1 MSSIHQITSGRA
13 VLATEVIGHSP
24 PVVFLHAGVCDRR
37 MWRSQLDGVG
47 ANNTA
52 IAYDRRGFGET
63 RAEKEDYSAVAD
75 LLAVIDT
82 VANGAPA
89 VLVACSQGGRI
100 ALDAALAHPSRI
112 RALVLIAPSVA
123 SAPEPDYPPEISA
136 LMTQLKNAE
145 KDGDLDRV
153 NAIKAHLWLDGPL
166 QPVARVAGH
175 ARELFLDMNGIALRS
190 PPIGSNLNVAPTYS
204 RLGEISAPSL
214 VIWGDLDF
222 PHIQVRSRDMTTKMP
237 NASGYM
243 LPGSA
248 HLPSFER
255 PVDVTDL
262 VVDFVNRCSDN
273 RV

>member
-1 MSSIHQITSGRA
+1 MSSHYKVASGRA
-13 VLATEVIGHSP
+13 ALAAEVVGHGA

-47 ANNTA
+47 ASNTA

-63 RAEKEDYSAVAD
+63 RAESEDYSAVAD
-75 LLAVIDT
+75 LSAVIDT

-89 VLVACSQGGRI
+89 VLVGCSQGGRI
-100 ALDAALAHPSRI
+100 ALDTALAHPSRV
-112 RALVLIAPSVA
+112 RALFLIAPSLA
-123 SAPEPDYPPEISA
+123 GAPEPNYPPEIDA
-136 LMTQLKNAE
+136 LMARLRDAE
-145 KDGDLDRV
+145 RDGDLDRA

-166 QPVARVAGH
+166 QPEGRVAGH

-190 PPIGSNLNVAPTYS
+190 PPAGSNLDVAPAVD

-222 PHIQVRSRDMTTKMP
+222 LHIQERSRHMTAKMP

-243 LPGSA
+243 LPGAA
-248 HLPSFER
+248 HLPSLER
-255 PVDVTDL
+255 PGDVTDL
-262 VVDFVNRCSDN
+262 LVEFVKSKR
-273 RV
+273 